1 MFQKFYLGFSNALLL
16 VVRLRLEA
24 AGSGKTKPLFVPKP
38 IKCVAGPKDTGDTP
52 CLP

>member
-24 AGSGKTKPLFVPKP
+24 AGSGKTKPVHYTVCTK
-38 IKCVAGPKDTGDTP
+38 AN
-52 CLP
+52 